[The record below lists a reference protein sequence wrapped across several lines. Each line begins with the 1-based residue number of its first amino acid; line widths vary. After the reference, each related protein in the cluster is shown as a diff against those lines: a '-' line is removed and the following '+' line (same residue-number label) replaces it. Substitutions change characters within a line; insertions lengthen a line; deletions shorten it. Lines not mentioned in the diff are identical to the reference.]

1 MKIKYF
7 LSAIFLLFTVVINAQ
22 NDLYYSSINTG
33 NSGFVTDLKTRVRSP
48 YTKISYDNFDET
60 NIANYASFLVSGSTR
75 GVICVYSGHLYTYT
89 GTFVWDVFSREHT
102 WCHSWMPS
110 YSSESTNEYADQH
123 HLFPTHQNNANGR
136 RSNHPLGIVTSA
148 TYTYLDGKLGTNV
161 SGETVY
167 EPRNSHKGDAAR
179 ALLYMCIRYDGL
191 SGHTWNFNW
200 LNNTRLPSLSEAP
213 QSLATLLLWHQQDPP
228 DKWEVERNNYIESI
242 QKNRNPLIDHPEYV
256 NYINFNDL
264 TKVSPTYAAEPEN
277 YLTNLATSV
286 TSNSITLTWT
296 DAATGSQAP
305 SGYLIEAFNKNNYFI
320 PIDGVEFTGDNT
332 LDSIAYVNVP
342 FSDAN
347 TYTFTGL
354 VTSSTYY
361 FRVYSYNG
369 DGVLRNYKI
378 TGTVPSVNATTGN
391 VILAVEPTNHV
402 TNIGTTN
409 VTTNT
414 ITLTWTDALAGSQAA
429 SGYLI
434 LANNNNSFSAPNDGT
449 AYTDDENLLDGSAV
463 LNILPGTQQYAFS
476 SLNPASTYYF
486 RIYSYNGT
494 GSSINYKTDGSVPNT
509 SQATSTP
516 SFANEPT
523 NYVTNLASSNV
534 TSNSLTVSW
543 TDAVPGAVQPSGYLV
558 LANNTNIFNTP
569 VDGTVYSDDPALSEG
584 SAVLNLTYGTT
595 QYSFLSLTSYSHYYF
610 KVYSYNG
617 SGSSINYKTDGS
629 VPFLDVL
636 TLSSGTG
643 GIVLFDNFNRSNSN
657 ILGNPSSSPLLTWGQ
672 TGTATGS
679 ISITDNRLKLGSS
692 TAGRDVALVD
702 LSGINGYPEVL
713 STSTMDMQWAF
724 NMRQTRADPSGFDAS
739 NYGIAFILA
748 SSSFDYATASGYAVV
763 IGQSG
768 STDPLRLVHFS
779 NGLDLNSNLTNII
792 SGGDYGNDYLSVR
805 VKYVSSANE
814 WTLYA
819 ESNSSAFPQSNPT
832 LTSTQIGSTTV
843 NSTHTGIALPYM
855 GMLWNHSTSGTDFS
869 YFDDVFITDP
879 ESALPVTLYSFASI
893 INIRNIKLNWVTESE
908 INNAGFF
915 LERAEV
921 RSQNIEFSNI
931 GYINGQGTKST
942 PTNYSYEDKNLNT
955 GKYKYRLKQVDVNG
969 NYEYF
974 ELSGEVEIGVP
985 KKFDLS
991 QNYPNPFNPVTKIN
1005 FDLPVDSR
1013 VSILIYDV
1021 TGREVARVLNS
1032 EFKKAGYYTTEFKAG
1047 NLSSGVYFYV
1057 LNTENFRA
1065 AKKLVVLK

>member
-1 MKIKYF
+1 MKIKYSLAAF
-7 LSAIFLLFTVVINAQ
+7 FILCSIVLNAQ
-22 NDLYYSSINTG
+22 NDLYYSAINTG
-33 NSGFVTDLKTRVRSP
+33 SSGFVTDLKTRIRSP
-48 YTKISYDNFDET
+48 YTKISYDSFDET
-60 NIANYASFLVSGSTR
+60 NIAHYASFLVSGSTR

-89 GTFVWDVFSREHT
+89 GTFTWLPLSREHT

-123 HLFPTHQNNANGR
+123 HLFPAHQDNANGR
-136 RSNHPLGIVTSA
+136 RNNHPLGIVTSS
-148 TYTYLDGKLGTNV
+148 TYTYLDGKLGTNN

-191 SGHTWNFNW
+191 NGHTWNFNW

-242 QKNRNPLIDHPEYV
+242 QSNRNPLIDHPEFV

-264 TKVSPTYAAEPEN
+264 TKLSPTYAAEPEN

-286 TSNSITLTWT
+286 TNNSITLTWS
-296 DAATGSQAP
+296 DAASGSQAP
-305 SGYLIEAFNKNNYFI
+305 SGYLIEAFNKNDYFI

-342 FSDAN
+342 YSDDD

-354 VTSSTYY
+354 VTSTTYY

-369 DGVLRNYKI
+369 DGSLRNYKI
-378 TGTVPSVNATTGN
+378 TGTVPGVNATTGT
-391 VILAVEPTNHV
+391 VTLADEPTNHV
-402 TNIGTTN
+402 TNISTTN

-414 ITLTWTDALAGSQAA
+414 ITLTWTDALVGTQAP

-434 LANNNNSFSAPNDGT
+434 IANNNNSFFTPSDGT
-449 AYTDDENLLDGSAV
+449 AYTDDDNLLDGSAI

-476 SLNPASTYYF
+476 SLDSSTTYYF
-486 RIYSYNGT
+486 RIYSYNGS
-494 GSSINYKTDGSVPNT
+494 GSAINYKTDGIVPNIY
-509 SQATSTP
+509 QATSTP
-516 SFANEPT
+516 SYASEPS

-534 TSNSLTVSW
+534 TSSSLTISW
-543 TDAVPGAVQPSGYLV
+543 TDAVPGAVQPAGYLL
-558 LANNTNIFNTP
+558 LANNTNIFNPP
-569 VDGTVYSDDPALSEG
+569 VDGTIYSDDPALSEG

-595 QYSFLSLTSYSHYYF
+595 QYSFPSLTSYSHYYF

-617 SGSSINYKTDGS
+617 SGSSVNYKTDGS
-629 VPFLDVL
+629 VPSLDVL
-636 TLSSGTG
+636 TLSSGAG
-643 GIVLFDNFNRSNSN
+643 DIVLFDNFNRANSN
-657 ILGNPSSSPLLTWGQ
+657 TLGNPSSSPLLTWGQ
-672 TGTATGS
+672 TGTSAVS
-679 ISITDNRLKLGSS
+679 ISITDNQLKMGSS

-702 LSGINGYPEVL
+702 LSAINGYPEIL
-713 STSTMDMQWAF
+713 NTSTMEMQWAF
-724 NMRQTRADPSGFDAS
+724 NMRQTRTDPSGFDAN

-748 SSSFDYATASGYAVV
+748 SSSFDYKTSSGYAVV

-768 STDPLRLVHFS
+768 STDPIRLVHFS
-779 NGLDLNSNLTNII
+779 NGLDLNSNIINII
-792 SGGDYGNDYLSVR
+792 SGGDYSNDYLSVR
-805 VKYVSSANE
+805 VKYVSSSNE
-814 WTLYA
+814 WTLYT
-819 ESNSSAFPQSNPT
+819 ESNSSAFPRPNPT
-832 LTSTQIGSTTV
+832 LTSTQIGVATV
-843 NSTHTGIALPYM
+843 NSTHTGISLPYM
-855 GMLWNHSTSGTDFS
+855 GMLWNHSTGGSEFS

-879 ESALPVTLYSFASI
+879 ESALPVTLSSLNSFVF
-893 INIRNIKLNWVTESE
+893 NRNIKLNWVTESE
-908 INNAGFF
+908 INNAGFEV
-915 LERAEV
+915 ERAEV
-921 RSQNIEFSNI
+921 RSQNIEYRKI
-931 GYINGQGTKST
+931 GFINGNGTKNT
-942 PTNYSYEDKNLNT
+942 PTKYSFEDKNLNT
-955 GKYKYRLKQVDVNG
+955 GKYKYRLKQFDVNG

-985 KKFDLS
+985 GKFDLS

-1013 VSILIYDV
+1013 VSILIYDEA
-1021 TGREVARVLNS
+1021 GREVKRILNN
-1032 EFKKAGYYTTEFKAG
+1032 EFKKAGYYTTDFSAA

-1065 AKKLVVLK
+1065 AKKMVILK